1 VTTARTTHTAIKE
14 LDALIDFAGSQ
25 EALRC
30 FSPDKGGC
38 MRRVDPEWGRALTTK
53 EYQSMC
59 AACRCY
65 YHLSAARNDLYEHA
79 RIR

>member
-1 VTTARTTHTAIKE
+1 MKPTDAQAAVKQ

-30 FSPDKGGC
+30 FAPQDGGC
-38 MRRVDPEWGRALTTK
+38 MRRVDPEWGRALTK
-53 EYQSMC
+53 VEYNHLC
-59 AACRCY
+59 AACRAY